1 MSGRR
6 STSHTGGSLRWT
18 RRSSRH
24 PGEQGK
30 ATIDMEPVIQTEKDA
45 RRPRPAQK
53 PSAALEGAAP
63 AATKPQRQAE
73 ALEPSAEG
81 GQRPDV
87 ELSTFVTAAEHAR
100 EGEELQ
106 SLTSGPQLSQVCWC
120 TICGCPRLASR
131 LCWVPAFCH
140 WRERVTQHG

>member
-1 MSGRR
+1 
-6 STSHTGGSLRWT
+6 
-18 RRSSRH
+18 
-24 PGEQGK
+24 
-30 ATIDMEPVIQTEKDA
+30 MEPVIQTEKDA
-45 RRPRPAQK
+45 RRPRPVKK
-53 PSAALEGAAP
+53 PAAAPEGAAP
-63 AATKPQRQAE
+63 AATSTKPQCQPE

-120 TICGCPRLASR
+120 TICGSPRLASH

-140 WRERVTQHG
+140 WRERMTQHC